1 MPLPL
6 PLPPPEVP
14 RISSLVGLA
23 PKFRQAVEA
32 ILADVDR
39 ERVFET
45 LRSDERQRFLYG
57 FGREYD
63 DAGAPRGPVTK
74 ARTAMGGWHFYGLAV
89 DIVEDDATPWI
100 APNAFWQSLGLAAER
115 HGCKWGGRWKRVDL
129 PHVQW
134 GRCRKSPSQRSV
146 ELYRTGGLEAV
157 WRAVGAL

>member
-1 MPLPL
+1 MMV
-6 PLPPPEVP
+6 LPPPPAEVP
-14 RISSLVGLA
+14 RIWTLDRLA
-23 PKFRQAVEA
+23 PRFRDAVEA
-32 ILADVDR
+32 ILVDVQK

-63 DAGAPRGPVTK
+63 DLIGPRGAVTN

-100 APNAFWQSLGLAAER
+100 APAAFWQSLGLAAER
-115 HGCKWGGRWKRVDL
+115 HGCAWGGRWKRVDL

-134 GRCRKSPSQRSV
+134 GKCRKSPSQRARV
-146 ELYRTGGLEAV
+146 LYQSGGLEAV
-157 WRAVGAL
+157 WREVGAL